1 MDSVQYGK
9 SKVFSDTCAFEP
21 PKGAPVDPGRVL
33 GVPAL
38 IDGVNRPRCISSLK
52 VIPSCLISKF
62 FGGRGLLSTSSNP
75 NGYGG
80 GQTEKQSEPS
90 ILIEIVTG
98 NSDA

>member
-1 MDSVQYGK
+1 VQYGK
-9 SKVFSDTCAFEP
+9 LKDFSDTCALEP